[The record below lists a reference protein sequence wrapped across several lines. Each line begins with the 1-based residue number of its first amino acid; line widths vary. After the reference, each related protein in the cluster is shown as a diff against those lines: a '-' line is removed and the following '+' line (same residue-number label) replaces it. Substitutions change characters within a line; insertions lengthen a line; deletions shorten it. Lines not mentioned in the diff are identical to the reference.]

1 MFRLFIKFFA
11 RVTWKLKSIYL
22 SFIGMFIV
30 GAFAISYTEKLSYG
44 DALYFT
50 LVTGLTVGYGDI
62 SPQTIVGR
70 VIAIVLALVGMMLTG
85 LLVATTVQTV
95 KYSFE
100 KHEADL
106 KNNPVNRP

>member
-1 MFRLFIKFFA
+1 MFRLFVKHFA

-22 SFIGMFIV
+22 SFIAVFLI
-30 GAFAISYTEKLSYG
+30 GAWAISHTEKLSYG

-70 VIAIVLALVGMMLTG
+70 MLALSLALVGMMLTG
-85 LLVATTVQTV
+85 VMVATTVQVV

-100 KHEADL
+100 HYEGQIKHD
-106 KNNPVNRP
+106 